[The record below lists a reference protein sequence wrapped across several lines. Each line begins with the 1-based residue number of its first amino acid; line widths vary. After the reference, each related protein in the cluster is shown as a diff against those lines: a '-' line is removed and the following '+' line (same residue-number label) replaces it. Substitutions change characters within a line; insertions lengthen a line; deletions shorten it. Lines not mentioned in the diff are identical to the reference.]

1 MRALDEHREKIT
13 SSVSYPDNRDLR
25 DAPWLQA
32 IVDDVPPSSSVLD
45 IGCGNG
51 RVLAP
56 LQSKGCKARG
66 IDLAPPAVALARSKG
81 LDVLVGNVDD
91 PSPEVKAWLN
101 QPYDVVLFCK
111 SLGYLET
118 RHDLISTLQPRS
130 FYIHINRP
138 GYRQSLRFLR
148 LEPRS
153 PLEIPWIDAN
163 GRVEREMKSVSALCK
178 WGESFGYRSRRLY
191 GAPWRRNLV
200 LKFLRNACER

>member
-32 IVDDVPPSSSVLD
+32 IVDDIPASSTVLD

-81 LDVLVGNVDD
+81 LDVIVGNIDD
-91 PSPEVKAWLN
+91 PSPEVMAWLK

-111 SLGYLET
+111 SLAYLET
-118 RHDLISTLQPRS
+118 RHDLITALQPRS
-130 FYIHINRP
+130 YYVHINRP
-138 GYRQSLRFLR
+138 GYRHSLHLLRFK
-148 LEPRS
+148 PRS
-153 PLEIPWIDAN
+153 PFEIPWIDAN
-163 GRVEREMKSVSALCK
+163 GRVHRDMKSVSALCR
-178 WGESFGYRSRRLY
+178 WGESFGYHSSKLY

-200 LKFLRNACER
+200 LKFWRYPGER